1 MFEIENIPHSTSTG
15 SESEKSVSA
24 QQIIS
29 ELAGKIAGK
38 PAIEGTTAMT
48 PIAMTQEI
56 STEVLLEKYAEPGET
71 SIEDVRRRVARGLA
85 QAEKPEQRAKWEEA
99 FFLAQENG
107 FIPAGRINSAA
118 GLKNQATLINCFVQ
132 PVGDSISGI
141 SDGKPGIYDAL
152 QQAAETM
159 RRGGGV
165 GYDFS
170 AIRPEGAQVKGT
182 NSRASGPISYMRVF
196 DRSCETVE
204 SAGARRGAQMG
215 VLRCDHPDIEK
226 FIHAKDQGDL
236 RNFNISVG
244 VTDALMQAVENNTSF
259 ELVHSAEPAVGLKEQ
274 GAARRADGKWVYR
287 KVQAADLW
295 KQIIE
300 STYDHAEP
308 GVLFIDLMNRDNNLS
323 YCEAIEA
330 TNPCVTAD
338 TWVMTDRGARQV
350 HNLIGTTFSAVVDG
364 KSYPTESQGFFHTG
378 TKPVLRL
385 KTVEGHSLRLTA
397 DHRVLRVSRMTRHIR
412 ETEWVKAGELRT
424 KDQIVLHD
432 HRAMQAWSGAHN
444 EDEGYLIGLL
454 IGDGTLKN
462 DKAVLSVWDT
472 VALKV
477 VNAREIYLGDK
488 VTSAGVA
495 GVMYA
500 AEQAA
505 RSLPHRA
512 DFNGWQKPVAGRG
525 EYRLATGA
533 LRTLALELG
542 LTPGS
547 KRFTAAMETGSSNF
561 YRGVLRGMFD
571 ADGSVQGSQEKGI
584 SVRLTQI
591 DLGNLEAVQRM
602 LQRLGIISTI
612 YQNRRPGGM
621 KILPDGKGGAR
632 EYPCQALHELI
643 ISGENIGRYAELIG
657 FADCDKMDKLNG
669 LLSNYLRKPN
679 GHGEYAAHD
688 NETRDARSLSP
699 NSLPQAGERDA
710 VSLREFN
717 VDAERFVAT
726 VLSLEDDGVE
736 DVYDVTVADVHAFDA
751 NGLYVHNCAEQPL
764 PPYGCCCLGSINLT
778 RMVKNPFT
786 LHAGFDYEPFKQLVR
801 VAVRMLDNVLDVT
814 AWPLPEQQLEAHNKR
829 RVGLGYTGLG
839 DTLVMLGL
847 RYDTDEARAF
857 AKDIT
862 RIMRDE
868 SYLAS
873 VDLAVERGAFPL
885 LDAEQYLAAPRFASR
900 LPDEIKDKIRKHGL
914 RNSHLLSIA
923 PTGTISLAFADNA
936 SNGIEP
942 AFSWFYT
949 RKKRMAEGG
958 TKDYAVED
966 HAWRLYKQM
975 GGDMNKLPPAFVTAL
990 EISALDHM
998 KMVAAVAPFIDT
1010 SISKTVNVPADYPY
1024 EDFKGLYTA
1033 AWKAGLK
1040 GLATYRPNN
1049 VLGSVLSVTPEIKQ
1063 AKSEIA
1069 ETEQPQDF
1077 IFDQDRRIVL
1087 EATPKPALASLRW
1100 PGRPELPNGS
1110 EGWVSQVVKH
1120 PLGSFVVFISHTT
1133 NGHNHPFEVWVNG
1146 SEQPRGLGALAKSL
1160 SMDMRTSDPVWVRM
1174 KLEMLMKTAGDDAF
1188 DMPMPPDGQMTRM
1201 PSLVAAF
1208 AHLLK
1213 YRIEELGALEAS
1225 ADATTPMMDALFA
1238 KKEPKTGTDGTMS
1251 WTVDISNVGSG
1262 DDFVLG
1268 LKELVLPDG
1277 QRRPYSMW
1285 LSGVYPRAL
1294 DGLCKVLSLDM
1305 RVIDPAWIGM
1315 KLRKL
1320 LNFGEP
1326 LGDFM
1331 ARVPGGIKME
1341 SYPSTVSYVAKLI
1354 IHRYAMLGIL
1364 DENGYPIQHMGVME
1378 VPKKKSKAAGPKTL
1392 AGKVCKECHN
1402 ATLIKKDGCEFCTSC
1417 GAIGA
1422 CG

>member
-1 MFEIENIPHSTSTG
+1 
-15 SESEKSVSA
+15 
-24 QQIIS
+24 
-29 ELAGKIAGK
+29 
-38 PAIEGTTAMT
+38 
-48 PIAMTQEI
+48 MTQEI
-56 STEVLLEKYAEPGET
+56 STEVLLEKYAEPSET
-71 SIEDVRRRVARGLA
+71 SVQDVRRRVARGLA
-85 QAEKPEQRAKWEEA
+85 QAEKPEQRERWEEA
-99 FFLAQENG
+99 FFAAQENG

-118 GLKNQATLINCFVQ
+118 GLKIQATLINCFVQ
-132 PVGDSISGI
+132 PVGDAISGVT
-141 SDGKPGIYDAL
+141 DGKPGIYDAL

-170 AIRPEGAQVKGT
+170 SIRPEGAQVKGT

-226 FIHAKDQGDL
+226 FISAKDKGDL

-244 VTDALMQAVENNTSF
+244 VTDALMQAVEKDEEF
-259 ELVHSAEPAVGLKEQ
+259 ELVHIAAPSAALIEQ
-274 GAARRADGKWVYR
+274 GATQREDGKWVYR
-287 KVQAADLW
+287 KLRATELW
-295 KQIIE
+295 KQIIA

-323 YCEAIEA
+323 YCEVIEA

-338 TWVMTDRGARQV
+338 TWVMTAQGARQV
-350 HNLIGTTFSAVVDG
+350 KNLIGKPFSALIDG
-364 KSYPTESQGFFHTG
+364 KTYPTESQGFFFTG

-385 KTVEGHSLRLTA
+385 NTAQGHALRLTA
-397 DHRVLRVSRMTRHIR
+397 DHRVLRVSRMTRYVR
-412 ETEWVKAGELRT
+412 ETEWVKAGEL
-424 KDQIVLHD
+424 KANDQIVLND
-432 HRAMQAWSGAHN
+432 HRSVPSWSGAHT
-444 EDEGYLIGLL
+444 EEEGYLLGLL

-462 DKAVLSVWDT
+462 DKAVLSVWDSA
-472 VALKV
+472 ALKV
-477 VNAREIYLGDK
+477 ANGDDTPPSSG
-488 VTSAGVA
+488 VT
-495 GVMYA
+495 GVMRA

-505 RSLPHRA
+505 RTLPHRA
-512 DFNGWQKPVAGRG
+512 DFKGWQKPISGRG

-542 LTPGS
+542 LTPGN
-547 KRFTAAMETGSSNF
+547 KRFTAAMESDSSDF

-571 ADGSVQGSQEKGI
+571 ADGSVQGSQEKGVSI
-584 SVRLTQI
+584 RLTQI
-591 DLGNLEAVQRM
+591 DIGNLQAAQRM
-602 LQRLGIISTI
+602 LQRLGIVSSI
-612 YQNRRPGGM
+612 YQNRRPAGM
-621 KILPDGKGGAR
+621 KMLPDGKGGAK
-632 EYPCQALHELI
+632 EYACQALHELI

-657 FADCDKMDKLNG
+657 FADSDKMVRL
-669 LLSNYLRKPN
+669 
-679 GHGEYAAHD
+679 
-688 NETRDARSLSP
+688 
-699 NSLPQAGERDA
+699 NSLLNAYQ
-710 VSLREFN
+710 REPN
-717 VDAERFVAT
+717 AERFVAT
-726 VLSLEDDGVE
+726 VLSLQEDGIE
-736 DVYDVTVADVHAFDA
+736 DVYDVTVADIHAFDA

-778 RMVKNPFT
+778 RMVKNPFSN
-786 LHAGFDYEPFKQLVR
+786 HAGFDYEPFKQLVK

-814 AWPLPEQQLEAHNKR
+814 AWPLPEQQQEANNKR
-829 RVGLGYTGLG
+829 RIGLGYTGLG
-839 DTLVMLGL
+839 DALIMLGL
-847 RYDTDEARAF
+847 RYDTDKARDF
-857 AKDIT
+857 AADIT

-868 SYLAS
+868 AYAAS
-873 VDLAVERGAFPL
+873 VELAKERGAFPL

-900 LPDEIKDKIRKHGL
+900 LPDELKNTIRSHGI

-942 AFSWFYT
+942 PFSWFYT
-949 RKKRMAEGG
+949 RKKRMMDGT
-958 TKDYAVED
+958 TKDYSVED
-966 HAWRLYKQM
+966 HAWRLFKKQ
-975 GGDMNKLPPAFVTAL
+975 GGDMDKLPQAFVTAL
-990 EISALDHM
+990 EISALAHM

-1024 EDFKGLYTA
+1024 EDFQHLYTE

-1040 GLATYRPNN
+1040 GLATYRPNS
-1049 VLGSVLSVTPEIKQ
+1049 VLGSVLSVTPEPKKT
-1063 AKSEIA
+1063 AASE
-1069 ETEQPQDF
+1069 EQPQDF
-1077 IFDQDRRIVL
+1077 VFDQDRRIVL
-1087 EATPKPALASLRW
+1087 ETAPNPTLASLRW
-1100 PGRPELPNGS
+1100 PGRPALPGGS
-1110 EGWVSQVVKH
+1110 EGWTSPVVKH
-1120 PLGSFVVFISHTT
+1120 PLGSFVAFVSHTK
-1133 NGHNHPFEVWVNG
+1133 NGCNHPFEVWVNG

-1160 SMDMRTSDPVWVRM
+1160 SMDMRTRDAVWVRM
-1174 KLEMLMKTAGDDAF
+1174 KLEMLMKSAGDDAF
-1188 DMPMPPDGQMTRM
+1188 DMPMPPDGEIKRM

-1213 YRIEELGALEAS
+1213 YRIEALGALEACEGES
-1225 ADATTPMMDALFA
+1225 TPMMDALFA
-1238 KKEPKTGTDGTMS
+1238 RKEPKTGTDGTMS
-1251 WTVDISNVGSG
+1251 WTVDVSNAGSG

-1268 LKELVLPDG
+1268 LKELLLPDG

-1285 LSGVYPRAL
+1285 LAGVYPRAL

-1331 ARVPGGIKME
+1331 ARVPGQAKME
-1341 SYPSTVSYVAKLI
+1341 SYPSTVSYVARLI
-1354 IHRYAMLGIL
+1354 IHRYSMLGIL
-1364 DENGYPIQHMGVME
+1364 DAHGYPVQQMGVLE
-1378 VPKKKSKAAGPKTL
+1378 IPDGHLKPTGIKTL
-1392 AGKVCKECHN
+1392 AGKVCKECGN

>member
-1 MFEIENIPHSTSTG
+1 
-15 SESEKSVSA
+15 
-24 QQIIS
+24 
-29 ELAGKIAGK
+29 
-38 PAIEGTTAMT
+38 
-48 PIAMTQEI
+48 MTQEI
-56 STEVLLEKYAEPGET
+56 SIEVLLEKYAETGENT
-71 SIEDVRRRVARGLA
+71 VQDVRRRVARGLA
-85 QAEKPEQRAKWEEA
+85 QAEKPDQRAHWEEA

-107 FIPAGRINSAA
+107 FVPAGRINSAA
-118 GLKNQATLINCFVQ
+118 GLKIQATLINCFVQ
-132 PVGDSISGI
+132 PVGDAISGI
-141 SDGKPGIYDAL
+141 TDGKPGIYDAL

-170 AIRPEGAQVKGT
+170 SIRPEGALVKGT

-226 FIHAKDQGDL
+226 FIRAKDQGDL

-244 VTDALMQAVENNTSF
+244 VTDALMQAVEADQEF
-259 ELVHSAEPAVGLKEQ
+259 ELVHKAEPAAAIREA
-274 GAARRADGKWVYR
+274 GAVQRADGLWIYR
-287 KVQAADLW
+287 KVRAADLW
-295 KQIIE
+295 RQIIE

-323 YCEAIEA
+323 YCEVIEA
-330 TNPCVTAD
+330 TNPCVTAE
-338 TWVMTDRGARQV
+338 TWVMTGQGARQV
-350 HNLIGTTFSAVVDG
+350 HQLIGKPFAAIVDG
-364 KSYPTESQGFFHTG
+364 KPYPTESQGFFRTG
-378 TKPVLRL
+378 CKPVLRL
-385 KTVEGHSLRLTA
+385 KTTEGHSLRLTA
-397 DHRVLRVSRMTRHIR
+397 DHPVLRVSSMTRYTR
-412 ETEWVKAGELRT
+412 VTEWIKACDLCADD
-424 KDQIVLHD
+424 KIVLHD
-432 HRAMQAWSGAHN
+432 HRAIQAWNGAHT
-444 EDEGYLIGLL
+444 EQEGYLIGLL
-454 IGDGTLKN
+454 IGDGTIKN

-472 VALKV
+472 AALKIA
-477 VNAREIYLGDK
+477 NGGDMLP
-488 VTSAGVA
+488 SAGIA
-495 GVMYA
+495 GVMHA

-505 RSLPHRA
+505 RSLPHRS

-525 EYRLATGA
+525 EYRLSTGA

-542 LTPGS
+542 LTPGN
-547 KRFTAAMETGSSNF
+547 KRFTAAMETDSSDF

-591 DLGNLEAVQRM
+591 DLVNLEAVQRM
-602 LQRLGIISTI
+602 LQRLGIVATI
-612 YQNRRPGGM
+612 YRNRRPEGM
-621 KILPDGKGGAR
+621 KSLPDGKGSTR
-632 EYPCQALHELI
+632 EYQCQALHELI

-657 FADCDKMDKLNG
+657 FSDNDKMDRLNG
-669 LLSNYLRKPN
+669 LLANYQRRPN
-679 GHGEYAAHD
+679 
-688 NETRDARSLSP
+688 T
-699 NSLPQAGERDA
+699 
-710 VSLREFN
+710 
-717 VDAERFVAT
+717 ERFVTT
-726 VLSLEDDGVE
+726 VLSLEEDGME
-736 DVYDVTVADVHAFDA
+736 EVYDVTVAEVHAFDA
-751 NGLYVHNCAEQPL
+751 NGMYVHNCAEQPL

-778 RMVKNPFT
+778 RMVKNPFSN
-786 LHAGFDYEPFKQLVR
+786 HAGFDYEPFKQLVR
-801 VAVRMLDNVLDVT
+801 IAVRMLDNVLDVT
-814 AWPLPEQQLEAHNKR
+814 AWPLPEQQQEAHNKR
-829 RVGLGYTGLG
+829 RIGLGYTGLG
-839 DTLVMLGL
+839 DALVMLNL
-847 RYDTDEARAF
+847 RYDTDQARAF
-857 AKDIT
+857 AADLT

-868 SYLAS
+868 AYAASIELAG
-873 VDLAVERGAFPL
+873 ERGAFPL
-885 LDAEQYLAAPRFASR
+885 LDAGKYLAEPHFASR
-900 LPDEIKDKIRKHGL
+900 LPDEMKNKIREHGI

-949 RKKRMAEGG
+949 RKKRMMDG
-958 TKDYAVED
+958 TTKEYSVED
-966 HAWRLYKQM
+966 HAWRLYRKL
-975 GGDMNKLPPAFVTAL
+975 GGDTEHLPSAFVSAL

-998 KMVAAVAPFIDT
+998 KMVAAVAPYIDT
-1010 SISKTVNVPADYPY
+1010 SISKTVNVPADYPFD
-1024 EDFKGLYTA
+1024 DFKNLYTE
-1033 AWKAGLK
+1033 AWHAGLK
-1040 GLATYRPNN
+1040 GLATYRPNS
-1049 VLGSVLSVTPEIKQ
+1049 VLGSVLSVTPEPK
-1063 AKSEIA
+1063 
-1069 ETEQPQDF
+1069 EQPQDF
-1077 IFDQDRRIVL
+1077 VFDQDRRIVL
-1087 EATPKPALASLRW
+1087 EAAPKPALASLRW
-1100 PGRPELPNGS
+1100 PGRPALPAGS
-1110 EGWVSQVVKH
+1110 EGWVSQVIKH
-1120 PLGSFVVFISHTT
+1120 PLGSFVAFVSHTA
-1133 NGHNHPFEVWVNG
+1133 NDGCNHPFEVWVNG

-1160 SMDMRTSDPVWVRM
+1160 SMDMRTLDPVWIRM

-1188 DMPMPPDGQMTRM
+1188 EMPMPPDGEIRRM

-1213 YRIEELGALEAS
+1213 YRIEALGALEVC
-1225 ADATTPMMDALFA
+1225 DGMTTPMMDALFA

-1251 WTVDISNVGSG
+1251 WTVDVSNAGSG

-1331 ARVPGGIKME
+1331 ARVPGGAKME

-1354 IHRYAMLGIL
+1354 IHRYAMLGVL
-1364 DENGYPIQHMGVME
+1364 DEHGYPVQQMGVLE
-1378 VPKKKSKAAGPKTL
+1378 IPEGQIKSTGIKPLSGKA
-1392 AGKVCKECHN
+1392 CKECGN

>member
-1 MFEIENIPHSTSTG
+1 MIEIENVPLSSSNSSASA
-15 SESEKSVSA
+15 SESGKPVSA
-24 QQIIS
+24 QQILGEIT
-29 ELAGKIAGK
+29 GKIAEN
-38 PAIEGTTAMT
+38 PAIEGSN
-48 PIAMTQEI
+48 AMTQEI
-56 STEVLLEKYAEPGET
+56 STEVLLEKYAEPGEH
-71 SIEDVRRRVARGLA
+71 SVEDVRRRVARGLA
-85 QAEKPEQRAKWEEA
+85 RAEKAEQRAHWEEV
-99 FFLAQENG
+99 FFRAQQDG
-107 FIPAGRINSAA
+107 FVPAGRINSAA

-132 PVGDSISGI
+132 PVGDAISGI
-141 SDGKPGIYDAL
+141 TDGKPGIYDAL

-170 AIRPEGAQVKGT
+170 SIRPEGAHVKGT

-236 RNFNISVG
+236 KNFNISVG
-244 VTDALMQAVENNTSF
+244 VTDALMHALENNQPF
-259 ELVHSAEPAVGLKEQ
+259 ELVHSAEPSEALKAQ
-274 GAARRADGKWVYR
+274 GAAQRADGKWVYR

-295 KQIIE
+295 KQIME

-323 YCEAIEA
+323 YCEVIEA
-330 TNPCVTAD
+330 SNP
-338 TWVMTDRGARQV
+338 
-350 HNLIGTTFSAVVDG
+350 
-364 KSYPTESQGFFHTG
+364 
-378 TKPVLRL
+378 
-385 KTVEGHSLRLTA
+385 
-397 DHRVLRVSRMTRHIR
+397 
-412 ETEWVKAGELRT
+412 
-424 KDQIVLHD
+424 
-432 HRAMQAWSGAHN
+432 
-444 EDEGYLIGLL
+444 
-454 IGDGTLKN
+454 
-462 DKAVLSVWDT
+462 
-472 VALKV
+472 
-477 VNAREIYLGDK
+477 
-488 VTSAGVA
+488 
-495 GVMYA
+495 
-500 AEQAA
+500 
-505 RSLPHRA
+505 
-512 DFNGWQKPVAGRG
+512 
-525 EYRLATGA
+525 
-533 LRTLALELG
+533 
-542 LTPGS
+542 
-547 KRFTAAMETGSSNF
+547 
-561 YRGVLRGMFD
+561 
-571 ADGSVQGSQEKGI
+571 
-584 SVRLTQI
+584 
-591 DLGNLEAVQRM
+591 
-602 LQRLGIISTI
+602 
-612 YQNRRPGGM
+612 
-621 KILPDGKGGAR
+621 
-632 EYPCQALHELI
+632 
-643 ISGENIGRYAELIG
+643 
-657 FADCDKMDKLNG
+657 
-669 LLSNYLRKPN
+669 
-679 GHGEYAAHD
+679 
-688 NETRDARSLSP
+688 
-699 NSLPQAGERDA
+699 
-710 VSLREFN
+710 
-717 VDAERFVAT
+717 
-726 VLSLEDDGVE
+726 
-736 DVYDVTVADVHAFDA
+736 
-751 NGLYVHNCAEQPL
+751 CAEQPL
-764 PPYGCCCLGSINLT
+764 PPYGCCCLGSIDLT
-778 RMVKNPFT
+778 RMVKDPFT
-786 LHAGFDYEPFKQLVR
+786 AHASFDHEPFKQLVR
-801 VAVRMLDNVLDVT
+801 VSVRMLDNVLDVT
-814 AWPLPEQQLEAHNKR
+814 AWPLPEQQLEAQHKR
-829 RVGLGYTGLG
+829 RVGLGFTGLG

-862 RIMRDE
+862 RVMRDE

-873 VDLAVERGAFPL
+873 VDLAIERGAFPL

-900 LPDEIKDKIRKHGL
+900 LPDQIKDKIREHGI

-966 HAWRLYKQM
+966 HAWRLYKHM

-1063 AKSEIA
+1063 AKTEIA
-1069 ETEQPQDF
+1069 EEQPQDF
-1077 IFDQDRRIVL
+1077 IFEQDRRIVL

-1120 PLGSFVVFISHTT
+1120 PLGSFVVFVSHTT

-1160 SMDMRTSDPVWVRM
+1160 SMDMRTEDAVWVRM
-1174 KLEMLMKTAGDDAF
+1174 KLEMLMKTAGDDGF
-1188 DMPMPPDGQMTRM
+1188 DMAMPPNGEIKRM
-1201 PSLVAAF
+1201 PSLVSAF

-1213 YRIEELGALEAS
+1213 YRVEELGALEAS

-1285 LSGVYPRAL
+1285 LAGVYPRAL

-1341 SYPSTVSYVAKLI
+1341 NYPSTVSYVAKLI

-1364 DENGYPIQHMGVME
+1364 DENGFPIQHMGVMD

-1392 AGKVCKECHN
+1392 AGKHCKECGN